1 LIRGAA
7 MTHAVICAPNKHLAK
22 EERDIGEILS
32 LTRNP
37 IVNSPLARGEQL

>member
-1 LIRGAA
+1 MR
-7 MTHAVICAPNKHLAK
+7 HAVVCPPNKYLAK

-37 IVNSPLARGEQL
+37 IVNSLLARGGEQL